1 MKIAMKL
8 LAAAGAAALVIVA
21 SPAMAHAPYTVTA
34 GSQTTG
40 TVAFDGTT
48 TADGIKFYTDF
59 VTMGCESGSAT
70 GNVNLGTV
78 DGDGDGTP
86 DGNGVAN
93 ITDTGWNNCIGPLG
107 IAMTVDQ
114 IGTWDL
120 NVQGNNVGGVIAGTI
135 TNVNARVA
143 SVTPGQC
150 EFTVTGQVGGSFDDE
165 YFDPNIDPPK
175 KQQLLTVDDTS
186 PDNNLVVSDVTGCFG
201 QVVTGDQAYFAA
213 TYDITNSSDGDL
225 AIASS

>member
-21 SPAMAHAPYTVTA
+21 SPAMAAAPYTVTA
-34 GSQTTG
+34 GSQTAG
-40 TVAFDGTT
+40 TVTFNGTT

-59 VTMGCESGSAT
+59 VTMGCASGSAT
-70 GNVNLGTV
+70 GTVTLGTNS
-78 DGDGDGTP
+78 T
-86 DGNGVAN
+86 GNGVAN
-93 ITDTGWNNCIGPLG
+93 IADTGWNDCVGPLG

-120 NVQGNNVGGVIAGTI
+120 NVQGNNVSGVIAGTI
-135 TNVNARVA
+135 NVNARIA

-150 EFTVTGQVGGSFDDE
+150 EYTATGQAGGSFDE
-165 YFDPNIDPPK
+165 NT
-175 KQQLLTVDDTS
+175 QQLTVDDTS
-186 PDNNLVVSDVTGCFG
+186 PDNALVVSNVVGCFG
-201 QVVTGDQAYFAA
+201 QVLEGDAAYFAA
-213 TYDITNSSDGDL
+213 TYDITNSSDGGL